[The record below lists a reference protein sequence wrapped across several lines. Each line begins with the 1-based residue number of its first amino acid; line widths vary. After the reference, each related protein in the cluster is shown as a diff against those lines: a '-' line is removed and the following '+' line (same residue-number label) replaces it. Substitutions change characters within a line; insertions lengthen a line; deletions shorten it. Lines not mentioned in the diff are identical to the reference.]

1 MSDAMRVSMPAG
13 LAPSTLWILTAAF
26 ALAGPL
32 LSLAPLGMSPLLI
45 ATALLAYAA
54 ERVQSG
60 SWPALPKV
68 ALLILALF
76 IIWCALSLIW
86 ALNPVSGARKLI
98 DLVALA
104 LSLVAMLALGQRA
117 DRAQR
122 RWLCK
127 PLIGGMAIGFI
138 VLAIEALFDFPLY
151 RAVMGSANPKLADL
165 VEVKRSVD
173 ALPLLVWPACFALAR
188 LGWPWLGAIVAGVFA
203 VACIKLTA
211 STATLGMFFSLV
223 ILAASFVSVIWVR
236 RLLAMGTVLAF
247 ILIIPVAI
255 IAYDSGGTTSH
266 WLKHSAQHR
275 VEIWHFAAEH
285 ALDRPLL
292 GHGFNASRYVPNGGA
307 VSEFL
312 PPGQS
317 LIPLHPHD
325 AFLQIWLELG
335 AVGAIVVAAG
345 LVLMLRAVGRWPS
358 DMARFIL
365 PGYAAGIVVAAL
377 AFGIWQSW
385 WMATIAFS
393 IAAYRLI
400 GPGHDHG

>member
-1 MSDAMRVSMPAG
+1 MRVPTPAT
-13 LAPSTLWILTAAF
+13 LCPSTLWILTAAF

-45 ATALLAYAA
+45 ATALLAYAT
-54 ERVQSG
+54 ERFQSG
-60 SWPALPKV
+60 NWPALPRIT
-68 ALLILALF
+68 LLIFGLF
-76 IIWCALSLIW
+76 LIWCALSLIW
-86 ALNPVSGARKLI
+86 ALNPASGARKLI
-98 DLVALA
+98 DLMALA
-104 LSLVAMLALGQRA
+104 LSLVAMLALGERA
-117 DRAQR
+117 DSAQR
-122 RWLCK
+122 RRLCK
-127 PLIGGMAIGFI
+127 MLIVGMAVGFI
-138 VLAIEALFDFPLY
+138 VLTIEATFDFPLY

-188 LGWPWLGAIVAGVFA
+188 LGWPWLGAIVAALFA

-211 STATLGMFFSLV
+211 SSATLGMFLSLA
-223 ILAASFVSVIWVR
+223 ILAASFISLIWVR
-236 RLLAMGTVLAF
+236 WLLALGTVLAF
-247 ILIIPVAI
+247 VLIVPIAI
-255 IAYDSGGTTSH
+255 VAYDKGGTSSQ

-275 VEIWHFAAEH
+275 VEIWHFAAERT
-285 ALDRPLL
+285 LDRPLL
-292 GHGFNASRYVPNGGA
+292 GHGFNASRYVPNGDA

-335 AVGAIVVAAG
+335 AVGTVIVATG
-345 LVLMLRAVGRWPS
+345 LVLMLRAVGRWPA

-400 GPGHDHG
+400 GPGHEHG

>member
-1 MSDAMRVSMPAG
+1 MSDGPGS
-13 LAPSTLWILTAAF
+13 LAPSTVWILTVAF

-45 ATALLAYAA
+45 ATAIFAYAA
-54 ERVQSG
+54 ERIQSG
-60 SWPALPKV
+60 VWPPLPKTT
-68 ALLILALF
+68 LLIFTVF

-86 ALNPVSGARKLI
+86 DLNPASGARKLLDI
-98 DLVALA
+98 VALA
-104 LSLVAMLALGQRA
+104 LSLVAMLALGRRA
-117 DRAQR
+117 DSAQR
-122 RWLCK
+122 RLLCK
-127 PLIGGMAIGFI
+127 ALIGGMAIGFI
-138 VLAIEALFDFPLY
+138 ILAIEVAFDFPLY
-151 RAVMGSANPKLADL
+151 RAVMGSGNPKLADL
-165 VEVKRSVD
+165 VEVKRSAD
-173 ALPLLVWPACFALAR
+173 ALPLLVWPVCFALAR
-188 LGWPWLGAIVAGVFA
+188 LGWPWIGAVIAALFA

-211 STATLGMFFSLV
+211 SSATLGMFFSLG

-236 RLLAMGTVLAF
+236 RLLALGAVLAF

-255 IAYDSGGTTSH
+255 TTYDKGGTSSH

-275 VEIWHFAAEH
+275 VEIWHFAAER
-285 ALDRPLL
+285 ALERPLF
-292 GHGFNASRYVPNGGA
+292 GYGFNASRYVPNGDA
-307 VSEFL
+307 TSEFL

-325 AFLQIWLELG
+325 AFLQVWLELG
-335 AVGAIVVAAG
+335 AVGAVIVAAG
-345 LVLMLRAVGRWPS
+345 LVAMLRAVGCWPA

-365 PGYAAGIVVAAL
+365 PGYAAGLIVAAL

-400 GPGHDHG
+400 GPEHDHG